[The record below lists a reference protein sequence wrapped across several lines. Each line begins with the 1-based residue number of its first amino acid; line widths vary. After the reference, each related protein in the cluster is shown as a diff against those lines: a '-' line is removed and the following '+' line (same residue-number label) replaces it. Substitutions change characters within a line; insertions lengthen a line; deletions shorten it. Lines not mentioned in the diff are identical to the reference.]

1 MTDLTRIANKFGTDK
16 GTVAYEA
23 HGYTEEYAKY
33 IPNLGKYTLLEIGV
47 WHCDSMRMWQDY
59 NPDMNIVGVDI
70 DPGVIKYIKK
80 DDIYQIYVGNITNA
94 EFVEKMMSE
103 VKQPDFIIDDGSHN
117 YQDIIDGF
125 KLLWPHLKSGGY
137 YFIEDL
143 HAGHARRYDLY
154 FELIKI
160 YGEST
165 QEPWTLVCNDKLLV
179 ILKP

>member
-70 DPGVIKYIKK
+70 DPVIVELGKKYFTPLESDTVVIADAQKYMK
-80 DDIYQIYVGNITNA
+80 TIAKVFKWAYGDSIRYIAFLLAMATFVGFLQVLIVYPVQTIA
-94 EFVEKMMSE
+94 TILIGFVGI
-103 VKQPDFIIDDGSHN
+103 VLF
-117 YQDIIDGF
+117 
-125 KLLWPHLKSGGY
+125 
-137 YFIEDL
+137 
-143 HAGHARRYDLY
+143 
-154 FELIKI
+154 
-160 YGEST
+160 
-165 QEPWTLVCNDKLLV
+165 TLFTEWK
-179 ILKP
+179 